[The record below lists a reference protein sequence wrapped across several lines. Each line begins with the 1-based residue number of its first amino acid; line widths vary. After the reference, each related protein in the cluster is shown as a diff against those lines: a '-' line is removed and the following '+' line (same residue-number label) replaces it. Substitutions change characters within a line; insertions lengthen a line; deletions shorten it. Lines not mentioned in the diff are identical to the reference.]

1 MKSKYTFLNLAFDVL
16 SDAKKPLTANEIWE
30 HAVNMGLD
38 KKINS
43 SGKTPWQSIGA
54 QLYTDIKKDTNS
66 KFKSLYNDGRR
77 FFLSDI
83 KYPLNVSDDEQDI
96 ELSKPKKYKFIE
108 RDLHPLLV
116 KFAFSKLEFECYCK
130 TIYHE
135 TTISNRLGSTEW
147 LHPDIVGVHFPFE
160 DYDKEVRKLQD
171 SLNVNYYKL
180 YSFEMK
186 TELTMSTLRKYYF
199 QAVSNSS
206 WANEGYLVVLNLK
219 KDDELIS
226 ELKRLNNAFGIG
238 VIHLNAK
245 CIEESEIL
253 FAAKEKDTVDW
264 DTVNRLAV
272 KNKDFN
278 DFILNINEDIK
289 LGKPKSNYDVV
300 LGEDDYKSYI
310 QDKGIRNIDK

>member
-30 HAVNMGLD
+30 YAVNMGLD

-43 SGKTPWQSIGA
+43 RGKTPWQSIGA
-54 QLYTDIKKDTNS
+54 QLYTDIKKDNNS

-83 KYPLNVSDDEQDI
+83 KYSSIVSTDEHDI
-96 ELSKPKKYKFIE
+96 KLSKPKKYKFTE

-116 KFAFSKLEFECYCK
+116 KFVFSKLEFECYCK

-135 TTISNRLGSTEW
+135 TTTSNRLGSTEW

-186 TELTMSTLRKYYF
+186 TDLTMSTLRKYYF

-238 VIHLNAK
+238 VIHLNSE

-253 FAAKEKDTVDW
+253 FAAKERDTVDW
-264 DTVNRLAV
+264 DTVNRLAI

-278 DFILNINEDIK
+278 EFILNINEDIK

-300 LGEDDYKSYI
+300 LGEDDYMSYI
-310 QDKGIRNIDK
+310 QDKGIHNTDK